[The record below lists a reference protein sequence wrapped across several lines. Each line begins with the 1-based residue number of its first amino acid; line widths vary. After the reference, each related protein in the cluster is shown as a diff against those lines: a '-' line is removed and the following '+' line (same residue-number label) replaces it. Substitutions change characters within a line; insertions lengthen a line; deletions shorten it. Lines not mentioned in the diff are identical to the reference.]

1 MACIQA
7 SILRVRVHDE
17 TACTFVCVYGR
28 NHDLCGAQ
36 ANRPVRKP
44 EKKPHLEEAGFRS
57 VESIAWE
64 RRSTLCAARARAA
77 LFSTPPRAACTLAL
91 LGAQTAQSRSVSRA
105 PTPPGR
111 KRWEPRA
118 VRETSGC
125 ISRNRRPALLQGPGG
140 ARRKRGGESA
150 TRAGVRAASLPPSCV
165 WRRGPGGPWLDELR
179 ARLPEGPRL
188 RRSRRG
194 LLRGK
199 C

>member
-91 LGAQTAQSRSVSRA
+91 RGAQGCTVEKHLPSQAA
-105 PTPPGR
+105 PGR
-111 KRWEPRA
+111 GRWEPCA
-118 VRETSGC
+118 VRERQGP
-125 ISRNRRPALLQGPGG
+125 ISRNRRRALLQGPDG

-150 TRAGVRAASLPPSCV
+150 TRDGVRATSRPPTCA
-165 WRRGPGGPWLDELR
+165 WRRGPGGPLARR
-179 ARLPEGPRL
+179 AACSDAR
-188 RRSRRG
+188 
-194 LLRGK
+194 
-199 C
+199 

>member
-105 PTPPGR
+105 QPTPDANGGN
-111 KRWEPRA
+111 RA
-118 VRETSGC
+118 PCE
-125 ISRNRRPALLQGPGG
+125 RRPAVFLVTAARPSSKDPAGRGASEEERALPRLAFAQRLSRLLAFGAGGPGAPG
-140 ARRKRGGESA
+140 P
-150 TRAGVRAASLPPSCV
+150 TSCV
-165 WRRGPGGPWLDELR
+165 LGRP
-179 ARLPEGPRL
+179 
-188 RRSRRG
+188 
-194 LLRGK
+194 
-199 C
+199 